1 MEIIAGQKEFQL
13 HRDAAVAVGKF
24 DGVHIGHRRL
34 LKEIL
39 EQKKTGL
46 AACVF
51 TFDPS
56 PAVLFGRGDEKV
68 LTTREEKRKIFQ
80 ELGVDVLVE
89 FPMDRETAAMEPESF
104 AREILAR
111 SLRGRFIAAGE
122 DLSFGK
128 NGAGN
133 AALLEKLAP
142 ELSLTVRIIPKVCAG
157 GEEVSSTRIRALL
170 ERGEMERA
178 GELLGEDYM
187 VSGTV
192 QHGHRIGRTLGF
204 PTVNLLPPEDKLLP
218 PFGVYFSRVKVGERE
233 YPAVSN
239 VGRKPTVSGREQVG
253 VESYL
258 YDFQE
263 EIYGREIQVSLQK
276 FRRPERKFPDLE
288 ALKEQLRQDI
298 AAGRRRS

>member
-13 HRDAAVAVGKF
+13 NRDTAVAVGKF

-34 LKEIL
+34 LEEIL
-39 EQKKTGL
+39 EQKKAGL

-80 ELGVDVLVE
+80 ELGADVLVE
-89 FPMDRETAAMEPESF
+89 FPMDRETAAMEPERF

-111 SLRGRFIAAGE
+111 SLRGKFIAAGQ

-142 ELSLTVRIIPKVCAG
+142 ELGLTVRTIPKVCAG

-170 ERGEMERA
+170 EKGEMELA
-178 GELLGEDYM
+178 GELLGEDYL
-187 VSGTV
+187 VSGIV

-258 YDFQE
+258 YGFRE
-263 EIYGREIQVSLQK
+263 EIYGREIQVCLQE

-298 AAGRRRS
+298 AAGQRRL